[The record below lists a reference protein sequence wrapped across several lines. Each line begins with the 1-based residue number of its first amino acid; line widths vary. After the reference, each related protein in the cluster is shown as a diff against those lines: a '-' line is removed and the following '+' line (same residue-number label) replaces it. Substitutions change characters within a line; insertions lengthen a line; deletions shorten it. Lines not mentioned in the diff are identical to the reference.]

1 MIKTGLVSLK
11 GDLKIRCGNADDTE
25 LKHIDIL
32 KNGDIGI
39 FMRHPESWLTD
50 TAKDIIDS
58 SLTWK
63 NLTNK
68 INFLSDLA

>member
-32 KNGDIGI
+32 KNGDI
-39 FMRHPESWLTD
+39 D